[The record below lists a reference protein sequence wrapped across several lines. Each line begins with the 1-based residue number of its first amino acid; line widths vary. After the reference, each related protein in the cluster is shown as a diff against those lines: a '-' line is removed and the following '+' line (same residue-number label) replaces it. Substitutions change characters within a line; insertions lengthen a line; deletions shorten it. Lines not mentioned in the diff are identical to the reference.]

1 MASGRTAFSLV
12 SLGALLWV
20 YGLSIITLFLGKPLL
35 PQKGKSVLRIFLS
48 SFFAGAYLLILFLLN
63 PLLAM
68 ECTFFII
75 LTPAACIGSEIIDR
89 VETLEPEDAL
99 SRALLE
105 ALVLGGLGFAIA
117 LIREPL
123 GFGSLSVP
131 GGPWGFVELFSNDE
145 DAFVPLRIIASS
157 AGAFFLL
164 GYGLALFRYYKNRL
178 NESEDLE

>member
-1 MASGRTAFSLV
+1 MASGRTAFSLI
-12 SLGALLWV
+12 SLGAFLWV
-20 YGLSIITLFLGKPLL
+20 YGLTVISLFLGKPLL
-35 PQKGKSVLRIFLS
+35 PPKGRKVIRIFLS
-48 SFFAGAYLLILFLLN
+48 SFFAGTYLLILILLN
-63 PLLAM
+63 PLLSM

-89 VETLEPEDAL
+89 VEVLEAEDAL

-105 ALVLGGLGFAIA
+105 ALVLGGLCFAVA

-131 GGPWGFVELFSNDE
+131 GGPWGFVELFSNDQ
-145 DAFVPLRIIASS
+145 DAFVPIRIISSS

-178 NESEDLE
+178 NESEDAE

>member
-1 MASGRTAFSLV
+1 MASGRTAFSLI

-20 YGLSIITLFLGKPLL
+20 YGLTIITLFLGRPFF
-35 PQKGKSVLRIFLS
+35 PQKGKKVLRLFLS
-48 SFFAGAYLLILFLLN
+48 SFFSGLYLLILILLN

-75 LTPAACIGSEIIDR
+75 LSPVACIGSEIIDR
-89 VETLEPEDAL
+89 VEALELEEAL

-131 GGPWGFVELFSNDE
+131 GGPWGFVELFSHDQ
-145 DAFVPLRIIASS
+145 DAFIPLRVISSS

-178 NESEDLE
+178 NEAEDSE